1 MRAQQQGV
9 VLITVLVIVALIAI
23 IATNGLAK
31 LNVAAR
37 RTANLMDASSARYFV
52 VGAEQLGIAALAS
65 FGKDKGKGEPTVH
78 LGQPWARKGVVY
90 PIEGGRLTGELEDLS
105 ACFNVNALLANK
117 VLSRSPEDEGSPV
130 RTGGIQL
137 NQLTHTKLPGQRLLE
152 ILFEHILPADSP
164 LTPQALAAR
173 IRDWIDPDSEPFGQ
187 DGAEDYVY
195 MAMQPPYR
203 TANAP
208 MASITELRLIQGM
221 TDKVYRAIAPYLCA
235 LPDKEMI
242 TINLNTIDEN
252 RPEFLLMLYS
262 GLTEARAE
270 EILRNRPKNGFDS
283 DKFLQQLGNGVKVRP
298 EAKDM
303 PAFTSDRFLLKARAE
318 VRRGRAYLESMII
331 RGKRGRF
338 EVLLRRFAPEYETIE
353 RNLR

>member
-130 RTGGIQL
+130 RTGGIQ
-137 NQLTHTKLPGQRLLE
+137 
-152 ILFEHILPADSP
+152 
-164 LTPQALAAR
+164 
-173 IRDWIDPDSEPFGQ
+173 
-187 DGAEDYVY
+187 
-195 MAMQPPYR
+195 
-203 TANAP
+203 
-208 MASITELRLIQGM
+208 
-221 TDKVYRAIAPYLCA
+221 
-235 LPDKEMI
+235 
-242 TINLNTIDEN
+242 
-252 RPEFLLMLYS
+252 
-262 GLTEARAE
+262 
-270 EILRNRPKNGFDS
+270 
-283 DKFLQQLGNGVKVRP
+283 
-298 EAKDM
+298 
-303 PAFTSDRFLLKARAE
+303 
-318 VRRGRAYLESMII
+318 
-331 RGKRGRF
+331 
-338 EVLLRRFAPEYETIE
+338 
-353 RNLR
+353 